1 MAKKKHTILKH
12 LTNLKALEQE
22 VSTAVE
28 RQRDDE
34 RIAKQDDTKNLLD
47 QVGGTL
53 ATQIGRLGQR
63 IDALGGETTTGELKE
78 GLAKALG
85 AIEGLWEKLREEPV
99 SSALRDDYAAL
110 NLVAIQHTALHAVA
124 RALDD
129 RTTADLAFQNLREL
143 TPLVVEISQVVPLV
157 VVAEAADEHEGVDL
171 GVATEAARTTH
182 QAWQPDVAK
191 S

>member
-28 RQRDDE
+28 RQRDDD

-47 QVGGTL
+47 DVSNTL
-53 ATQIGRLGQR
+53 ATQIDRLGQR
-63 IDALGGETTTGELKE
+63 IEALGGQPTSELKE

-157 VVAEAADEHEGVDL
+157 VVAEAAAEHEGVDL

-182 QAWQPDVAK
+182 QAWQPDVAE